1 MGTRPAD
8 LKPSCFKRSRPSVRI
23 RQTSA
28 SCGLTA
34 NKSVPKVFRRF
45 SELEWRPK
53 KTSRV
58 QRVINFLYRIPYIEH
73 SSILKLRCRSF
84 PSTESR
90 PGHRFPSWE
99 SCRHGTSSPGLLS
112 WCGPSPRSPW
122 DSWII
127 PKKFPSY
134 RSYFYFVL
142 LQEYTN
148 TKCKIVFVR
157 LQPAGQRPWYELR
170 WTAKKIQKV
179 RV

>member
-53 KTSRV
+53 KTSSV

-73 SSILKLRCRSF
+73 SSILKLRCMSF

-90 PGHRFPSWE
+90 PGHRFPSWG

-134 RSYFYFVL
+134 RSTSTSGL
-142 LQEYTN
+142 HQHEM
-148 TKCKIVFVR
+148 
-157 LQPAGQRPWYELR
+157 
-170 WTAKKIQKV
+170 
-179 RV
+179 